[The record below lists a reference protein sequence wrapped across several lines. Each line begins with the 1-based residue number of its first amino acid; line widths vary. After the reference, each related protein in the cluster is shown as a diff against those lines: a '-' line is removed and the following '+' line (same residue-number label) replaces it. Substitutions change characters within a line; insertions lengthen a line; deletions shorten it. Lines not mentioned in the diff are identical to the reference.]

1 MENTKA
7 TLDKVLKRS
16 IFLGWES
23 SNAKN
28 ATELEI
34 QNAKMHW
41 GFTTA
46 FDNYFGGRRDPQE
59 FAQTI
64 QSAGFSDD
72 WPLHERE
79 AAIARLAIKKKLR
92 MWGDPQEKLHSMAQ
106 FLLSTLIAVYNSVR
120 DQQET

>member
-7 TLDKVLKRS
+7 TLDKELEKS
-16 IFLGWES
+16 IFCGWES

-46 FDNYFGGRRDPQE
+46 FDNYFWGTRDPKK
-59 FAQTI
+59 FAQALQNT
-64 QSAGFSDD
+64 GFSDD
-72 WPLHERE
+72 WPLRERE

-92 MWGDPQEKLHSMAQ
+92 MWGEPQEKLHSMAQ